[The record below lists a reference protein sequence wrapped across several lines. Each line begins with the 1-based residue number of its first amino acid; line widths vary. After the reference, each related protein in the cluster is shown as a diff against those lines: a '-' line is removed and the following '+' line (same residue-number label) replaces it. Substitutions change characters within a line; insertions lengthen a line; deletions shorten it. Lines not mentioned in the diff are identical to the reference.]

1 MFASLGSLRRLRSFL
16 PLATRI
22 ALAQSLLLPILDY
35 ADICYLDLTED
46 QLNKLERLQNVCIR
60 FIFGLRKYDHV
71 SEFRTQLKW
80 LPIRHRRNSHIL
92 VLLYNIL
99 FNPSTPLYLK
109 KRFNYLSSVRCA
121 EMHLLA
127 PPPSSSKF
135 YGNSFTFRAVRLWNA
150 LPLDIRRAKSL
161 PVFKNL
167 LKTHYLS
174 LP

>member
-1 MFASLGSLRRLRSFL
+1 MVPLSSQVKNLGVIFDRTLSWVPQISEISRKMFASLGSLRRLRSFL

-99 FNPSTPLYLK
+99 FNPSI
-109 KRFNYLSSVRCA
+109 S
-121 EMHLLA
+121 
-127 PPPSSSKF
+127 
-135 YGNSFTFRAVRLWNA
+135 
-150 LPLDIRRAKSL
+150 
-161 PVFKNL
+161 
-167 LKTHYLS
+167 
-174 LP
+174 